1 MRVLL
6 VEDEAELRR
15 AVLSNLRAAGFTA
28 DAVGTVDEAR
38 SSVSVIRYGLV
49 LLDRRL
55 PDGDGL
61 SLIPHVRRVQPWLP
75 VILVSALD
83 QVADKIRGLDMGA
96 DDYLTKPFDTDE
108 LMARVR
114 AALRRPG
121 GEQSPPVVCGQLSF
135 DLSSRE
141 VTVAGQP
148 LVLKRREL
156 SLLEALM
163 RRAGRVVL
171 RDQLLEDV
179 YGFDDDIQ
187 SNTLDAHVSR
197 LRSRLGKAEAGV
209 AIHPVRGVG
218 YCLDAA

>member
-15 AVLSNLRAAGFTA
+15 AVLSNLRTAGFTA
-28 DAVGTVDEAR
+28 DGVCSIDEAR
-38 SSVSVIRYGLV
+38 TSVSIIRYGLV

-61 SLIPHVRRVQPWLP
+61 TLIPHVRRVQPWLP
-75 VILVSALD
+75 VLLVSALD
-83 QVADKIRGLDMGA
+83 QVADKVQGLDMGA
-96 DDYLTKPFDTDE
+96 DDYLTKPFDADE

-121 GEQSPPVVCGQLSF
+121 GEQSPPVVCGRLSF
-135 DLSSRE
+135 DLATRDVS
-141 VTVAGQP
+141 VAGQP

-197 LRSRLGKAEAGV
+197 LRSRLGKAKAGV

-218 YCLDAA
+218 YCLDSA

>member
-6 VEDEAELRR
+6 VEDESEMRR
-15 AVLSNLRAAGFTA
+15 AVLANLRSAGFIA

-38 SSVSVIRYGLV
+38 SSVSIIRYGLV

-61 SLIPHVRRVQPWLP
+61 SLIPHVRRVQPWVP

-83 QVADKIRGLDMGA
+83 QIADKIRGLDMGA
-96 DDYLTKPFDTDE
+96 DDYLTKPFDADE

-121 GEQSPPVVCGQLSF
+121 GEQTPPVLCGRLSF
-135 DLSSRE
+135 DLASRE
-141 VTVAGQP
+141 VIVAGQP

-187 SNTLDAHVSR
+187 SNTLDAHISR
-197 LRSRLGKAEAGV
+197 LRGRLAKAQAGV
-209 AIHPVRGVG
+209 VIHPVRGVG